1 MIFSTKIKRKMM
13 ELSRRDL
20 LKELYSKLNKLITK
34 TRIEE
39 EEKEEEIRSSNIVII
54 QNPRDSIKLA
64 FDLIKSANQEVL
76 RIFPSIHAFRR
87 QGRLGIMH
95 LFREVVENG
104 IKVRVL
110 IHADEKQIRQIVN
123 EVKLVLPE
131 IDIRAIDMS
140 LNTSIGIVVVDKKES
155 LIIETKDDTKDNSYE
170 ASGLAAYSNSKY
182 IALSYASIFE
192 SLWIQAELYKH
203 LKEANE
209 QIKQHDK
216 MQNEFINLAAHELR
230 TPIQPIVGL
239 TEVVYSQIQNPE
251 QLEVLDTVI
260 RNAKRLKRLAD
271 DIIDVTKIE
280 SQSLKLNK
288 EQVNLNDLISN
299 IIINYKNIIV
309 KDNNKVKLYFKP
321 YNENLLVEADK
332 VRIAEVVSNLLSNAI
347 KFTQNGEIFVSA
359 VEKKEDENNHVNY
372 ALVTVRDTG
381 EGVDPEILPKMFS
394 KFITKSFEGIGL
406 GLYISKN
413 IIEAHGGKIWG
424 GNNSDDGKGAIFRFT
439 LPIQL

>member
-1 MIFSTKIKRKMM
+1 MFEKAIPQYCKMM
-13 ELSRRDL
+13 KLSRREI
-20 LKELYSKLNKLITK
+20 LKELYSKLNKLITKK

-54 QNPRDSIKLA
+54 QNPRESIKLA
-64 FDLIKSANQEVL
+64 YDLIKSAKQEVL

-87 QGRLGIMH
+87 QGRMGIMH

-123 EVKLVLPE
+123 EVMLVLPE

-192 SLWIQAELYKH
+192 SLWIQAELYEH

-209 QIKQHDK
+209 QLKQHDK

-239 TEVVYSQIQNPE
+239 TEIVYSQIQNPE
-251 QLEVLDTVI
+251 QLELLDTVV

-271 DIIDVTKIE
+271 DIVDVTKIE

-288 EQVNLNDLISN
+288 EQLNLNDLISN
-299 IIINYKNIIV
+299 VIYDYKNIIV
-309 KDNNKVKLYFKP
+309 KDNYNVKLYFKP
-321 YNENLLVEADK
+321 FNENLLVEADK
-332 VRIAEVVSNLLSNAI
+332 GRIAEVVSNLLSNAI

-359 VEKKEDENNHVNY
+359 VEKKEDDNK
-372 ALVTVRDTG
+372 
-381 EGVDPEILPKMFS
+381 PC
-394 KFITKSFEGIGL
+394 
-406 GLYISKN
+406 
-413 IIEAHGGKIWG
+413 
-424 GNNSDDGKGAIFRFT
+424 
-439 LPIQL
+439 